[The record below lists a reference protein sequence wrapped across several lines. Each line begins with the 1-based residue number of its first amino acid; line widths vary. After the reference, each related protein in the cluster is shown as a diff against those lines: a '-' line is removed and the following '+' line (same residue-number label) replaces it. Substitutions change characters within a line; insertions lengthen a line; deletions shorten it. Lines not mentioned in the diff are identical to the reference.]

1 MLRAK
6 RGCAAQGRQLVSDLL
21 PLARAA
27 GGAWHPITAGAPHLT
42 LAHVYVSI
50 HEDSG
55 LPGGAAEGR
64 RHGGPPHSVGESWV
78 TAQSYRSLYMI

>member
-27 GGAWHPITAGAPHLT
+27 GGAWHSITAGAPHLT

-50 HEDSG
+50 HEDLG
-55 LPGGAAEGR
+55 LPGGAAEA
-64 RHGGPPHSVGESWV
+64 GG
-78 TAQSYRSLYMI
+78 TAAPRTPLEGAGSRPSRIGACT